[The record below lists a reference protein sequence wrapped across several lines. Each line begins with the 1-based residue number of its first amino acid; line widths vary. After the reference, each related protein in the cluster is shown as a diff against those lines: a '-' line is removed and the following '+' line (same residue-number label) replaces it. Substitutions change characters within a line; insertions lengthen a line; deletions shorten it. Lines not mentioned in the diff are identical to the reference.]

1 MKGVRY
7 FTPNMETQPAF
18 GEALKRA
25 KEQGVHV
32 LAYDCKV
39 GKDSIEIGKEVP
51 VLLEDENLKKI
62 ADPLVEWYRRIK
74 ENFRGENRSVPIVCG
89 CQRLCCSRQEWR
101 R

>member
-1 MKGVRY
+1 M
-7 FTPNMETQPAF
+7 
-18 GEALKRA
+18 
-25 KEQGVHV
+25 HV

-51 VLLEDENLKKI
+51 VLLEDENLRKSQI
-62 ADPLVEWYRRIK
+62 LWSHGTGRIK
-74 ENFRGENRSVPIVCG
+74 ENFRGENRSAPIVCG